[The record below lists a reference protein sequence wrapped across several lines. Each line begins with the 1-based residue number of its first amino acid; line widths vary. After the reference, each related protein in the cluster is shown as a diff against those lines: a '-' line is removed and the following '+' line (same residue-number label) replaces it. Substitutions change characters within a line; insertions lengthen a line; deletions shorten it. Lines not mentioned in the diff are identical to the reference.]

1 MRFHGRSFPV
11 YLLLI
16 FLVMSVVS
24 ARAQNFQGGISGSV
38 TDASGA
44 TVPNAAIKAT
54 EDATGTSHDTISS
67 SAGDFNYANLPVGSY
82 TVTVTAPG
90 FNTAKFDKVSL
101 LASSIYNLS
110 VKLTVASSSQTVE
123 VTADSLTLDTTTD
136 IQSTVIPQV
145 VVQNLPN
152 SGRDFTQMLAQ
163 TPGFAGYN
171 TGGGGGD
178 SSVNGTRTNSVNWQI
193 EGTDNNDLWWNIP
206 AVNQGGVSAIAG
218 VIFPIDAI
226 DNFSFET
233 SGSAALG
240 RNPGGTAN
248 ITIKSGT
255 NLIHGSAYYFNHNEF
270 FERQNPFASSKPESR
285 NQNWGFSLGGPIIK
299 NKFFWFIGFEKQ
311 NFLIGAA
318 GQGTEPSAAYQGLAN
333 NLLAYYGVPKNPVPL
348 NLLNGANSL
357 AALWPA
363 DALTGPANPSNFAS
377 NGNLTGHSFNGIAKI
392 DFVITEKDH
401 LSASWFV
408 GQGTQTAPT
417 SSELPYYYENAPIH
431 VQNYSIVYNHVFSP
445 TITNQLSAGVSY
457 FNQVFGDA
465 NTGLDPIGL
474 GLNTGVTDP
483 SLPGAPHL
491 IIGPSSASSGL
502 SAGGSGFD
510 PLGVTA
516 PSGRN
521 DITGHLDENLSWTKG
536 AHQISFGG
544 EYRNAQVDDF
554 YQTGQR
560 GTIHFDGTQG
570 PWASTASNPVTGTPC
585 AALATQNQGAPAPA
599 NLLINA
605 AGNTDYNIEYLA
617 DFLAG
622 CQDPTTTTII
632 LGNPKRQVFVNTW
645 DLYAA
650 DNWKVKSNLSF
661 NYGVRYEY
669 EGPVHSD
676 YPNLSVFDPSQPT
689 GLAVAGVDVS
699 NIYNKFYGGISP
711 RIGFAYTPESSGK
724 IVIRGGYGL
733 YYDSIYMKTVLQ
745 NNGIQNISV
754 FGPGQNPAGSDLVA
768 NASAS
773 NIVIQNGVPFY
784 PTLDEAIG
792 GAGLTAI
799 STFQKNFRP
808 SYTQEYDLNLQESF
822 TPSVIW
828 QLGYVGTKGTH
839 LMGMFDINAGA
850 LNSLNTP
857 VAYTDPTCAPQ
868 YSGATPTTPG
878 NDLQCSRPYFSQFP
892 NFSVVDETT
901 SNLGSIYNSLQTSL
915 RLQGYH
921 GFTAQFAYT
930 WSHAIDYETGLLP
943 YLPQDP
949 TNEKAERGN
958 SDYDVRNTFISYI
971 NYAVPTLNGPKR
983 LMEGWALNAA
993 LNFHG
998 GTPYTVT
1005 SSSNPSGNGESADRA
1020 VQVMSVP
1027 NASPHG
1033 IGAVSPGVVQ
1043 WFKPGSF
1050 VDAPLGTYSPTA
1062 RGQNYNP
1069 GYSAVDLTVLKNTP
1083 IVERV
1088 NFQIRVDIFNIFNH
1102 TNLAP
1107 LGFPTTGEGG
1117 TISSTI
1123 GPYLGNPGIGPGE
1136 PLNAQISGKITF

>member
-1 MRFHGRSFPV
+1 MTKHFFFENFGGLVMRIQGRSIPV
-11 YLLLI
+11 YVLLA
-16 FLVMSVVS
+16 FLTLLAVS
-24 ARAQNFQGGISGSV
+24 AQAQTFRGGISGTV
-38 TDASGA
+38 TDSSGA
-44 TVPNAAIKAT
+44 AVPNATIKAV
-54 EDATGTSHDTISS
+54 EGSTGTANDTISS
-67 SAGDFNYANLPVGSY
+67 SAGDFNYANLPIGSY

-90 FNTAKFDKVSL
+90 FNTAKYDKVSVT
-101 LASSIYNLS
+101 ASTTYELS
-110 VKLTVASSSQTVE
+110 VKLAVASSSQTVE
-123 VTADSLTLDTTTD
+123 VTADALTLDTSTD
-136 IQSTVIPQV
+136 IQTTVIPQT

-178 SSVNGTRTNSVNWQI
+178 SSVNGTRSNSVNWQI

-233 SGSAALG
+233 SGSAGLG

-255 NLIHGSAYYFNHNEF
+255 NQIHGSAYYFNHNEF
-270 FERQNPFASSKPESR
+270 FERQNPFATSKPESR
-285 NQNWGFSLGGPIIK
+285 NQNWGFSVGGPAIR

-318 GQGTEPSAAYQGLAN
+318 GQATEPSAAYQTLAN
-333 NLLAYYGVPKNPVPL
+333 NLLAYYGVPQNPVPL

-363 DALTGPANPSNFAS
+363 DALTGPANPTNFAS

-392 DFVITEKDH
+392 DFVLTEKDH

-521 DITGHLDENLSWTKG
+521 DITGHLDESLSWTKG
-536 AHQISFGG
+536 AHQFSFGG

-554 YQTGQR
+554 YQTGER

-570 PWASTASNPVTGTPC
+570 PWSTTGTPC
-585 AALATQNQGAPAPA
+585 AALATQNQGNPVPA
-599 NLLINA
+599 NLLVNA
-605 AGNTDYNIEYLA
+605 VGDTDYNIEYLA

-645 DLYAA
+645 DLYAS
-650 DNWKVKSNLSF
+650 DNYKLKSNLSL
-661 NYGVRYEY
+661 NYGLRYEY

-676 YPNLSVFDPSQPT
+676 YPNLSAFDPSEPT
-689 GLAVAGVDVS
+689 GLAVAGTDVS
-699 NIYNKFYGGISP
+699 NIYNKFYGGVSP
-711 RIGFAYTPESSGK
+711 RVGFAYTPVADGK
-724 IVIRGGYGL
+724 IVVRGGYGL
-733 YYDSIYMKTVLQ
+733 YWDSIYMKTVLQ

-754 FGPGQNPAGSDLVA
+754 FGPGLNPAGSDLVA
-768 NASAS
+768 NAAA
-773 NIVIQNGVPFY
+773 NNTVIQDGVAFY

-792 GAGLTAI
+792 GTGLTSI

-808 SYTQEYDLNLQESF
+808 SYTQEYDLNMQESF

-839 LMGMFDINAGA
+839 LMGMFDINPGA
-850 LNSLNTP
+850 LNSLNIS
-857 VAYTDPTCAPQ
+857 ADA
-868 YSGATPTTPG
+868 
-878 NDLQCSRPYFSQFP
+878 LQSSRPYFSQFP
-892 NFSVVDETT
+892 NFSVIDETT

-921 GFTAQFAYT
+921 GLTAQFAYT

-971 NYAVPTLNGPKR
+971 DYAVPTFAGPKR
-983 LMEGWALNAA
+983 LMQGWELNAA

-1005 SSSNPSGNGESADRA
+1005 SNSNPSGNGESADRA
-1020 VQVMSVP
+1020 VQVVTRP
-1027 NASPHG
+1027 NAESHG

-1043 WFKPGSF
+1043 WFQPGSF
-1050 VDAPLGTYSPTA
+1050 VDAPLGTYSPTS

-1069 GYSAVDLTVLKNTP
+1069 GYSAVDLTVIKNTP

-1107 LGFPTTGEGG
+1107 LGFPTTGETGQ
-1117 TISSTI
+1117 INETI